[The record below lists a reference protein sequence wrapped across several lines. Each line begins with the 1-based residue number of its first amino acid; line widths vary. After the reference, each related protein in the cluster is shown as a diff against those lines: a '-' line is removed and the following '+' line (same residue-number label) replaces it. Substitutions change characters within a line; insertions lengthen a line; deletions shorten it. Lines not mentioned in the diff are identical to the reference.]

1 EYPHRVGSIPWRTV
15 LGHPRDPELA
25 AGLLEVGL
33 NLISVELGAEAS
45 ENAEAGAISSR
56 AKLLHGPLDIVFCLE
71 VAEGV
76 GKGVFGVMAAEAIA
90 DCKDY
95 VQPRNQAICENQTE
109 AVMKFSQSVYPE
121 LKPAK
126 DTPSA
131 EELSNDLDTFIQQRR
146 MPTVSNKDDT
156 EEDSTR

>member
-1 EYPHRVGSIPWRTV
+1 MRILHAKWTV
-15 LGHPRDPELA
+15 ALA
-25 AGLLEVGL
+25 ALLAALVLSGC
-33 NLISVELGAEAS
+33 GHAS
-45 ENAEAGAISSR
+45 G
-56 AKLLHGPLDIVFCLE
+56 LE

-109 AVMKFSQSVYPE
+109 AVMKFSQSVYLE
-121 LKPAK
+121 LKPAE
-126 DTPSA
+126 DTPGA

-146 MPTVSNKDDT
+146 MPAVDNKDDA
-156 EEDSTR
+156 EEDSSL

>member
-1 EYPHRVGSIPWRTV
+1 MRT
-15 LGHPRDPELA
+15 LHAKRTLALAELLA
-25 AGLLEVGL
+25 A
-33 NLISVELGAEAS
+33 LILSGCSHAS
-45 ENAEAGAISSR
+45 G
-56 AKLLHGPLDIVFCLE
+56 LE

-76 GKGVFGVMAAEAIA
+76 GRGVFGVMAAGAIA
-90 DCKDY
+90 DCEDD

-109 AVMKFSQSVYPE
+109 AVMKFSQSVYRE